1 MLLPK
6 ATQFFTIII
15 SGRLAAF
22 CLTICWLLYGFTAC
36 EPKEEIIT
44 TDPAAKL
51 EFSTDSVKF
60 DTVFVNTGSVS
71 RAIWVYNRQEKAV
84 KISEVKL
91 EQASTAYQL
100 TIDGQ
105 ESNQVNNLL
114 LRGRDS
120 LLVLVK
126 VKVPATAD
134 TSAFILANAITFST
148 NSNRQQIPVVSYGEN
163 ANFYNKTEITTNTT
177 WKADKPH
184 VVSNF
189 VKVNAGVKL
198 TIEPGA
204 KIYFGKDAALLVYGS
219 LQVNGTSNKRIA
231 FKGIRRETLYN
242 EVPGQ
247 WQGIKFEATSQD
259 NHIFF
264 ADIKNATYG
273 LWAANP
279 DRDEADYDLE
289 MNQTVIQNMFETGIR
304 SYGADVRAVNS
315 LITNCGQSAVQG
327 LGGGNYQFIYCTLA
341 NYTVGFRPETVAL
354 QFSDQLKEA
363 DQPNQESRVKL
374 LVQNSIIWSGKRSN
388 SSFADQIQIKN
399 EAGTTPQLEFKNSV
413 LQTISFSEHP
423 AFACCNNLL
432 NIDPEFKVPTG
443 SLEVNS
449 PDFRLDTLSPAS
461 NKAVAL
467 PAITKDLDN
476 KNRHPNTPDPGAYE
490 RTKKWNGTKKVF
502 ACPLLN
508 AVII

>member
-6 ATQFFTIII
+6 ATQVFTIKV
-15 SGRLAAF
+15 SARLAAF
-22 CLTICWLLYGFTAC
+22 CLTFCWLLYSLTAC
-36 EPKEEIIT
+36 EPKEDIIT
-44 TDPAAKL
+44 TNPTAKL
-51 EFSTDSVKF
+51 EFSTDSIKF

-71 RAIWVYNRQEKAV
+71 RAVWVYNRQEKAV

-91 EQASTAYQL
+91 AQADAAYQL
-100 TIDGQ
+100 IIDGQ
-105 ESNQVNNLL
+105 EANEVNNLL
-114 LRGRDS
+114 LRGQDS

-126 VKVPATAD
+126 VKIPATSD
-134 TSAFILANAITFST
+134 TSAFILTNAITFLT
-148 NSNRQQIPVVSYGEN
+148 NSNRQQIPVVSYGQN
-163 ANFYNKTEITTNTT
+163 AYFHNKTEITANTT

-184 VVSNF
+184 VINHF

-198 TIEPGA
+198 TIEAGA
-204 KIYFGKDAALLVYGS
+204 KIYFGKDAALLVNGS
-219 LQVNGTSNKRIA
+219 LQVNGTSNKRVS
-231 FKGIRRETLYN
+231 FKGIRRELLYDD
-242 EVPGQ
+242 VPGQ

-259 NHIFF
+259 NHLYF

-279 DRDEADYDLE
+279 DNDEADYDLE
-289 MNQTVIQNMFETGIR
+289 INQTVIQNMFETGIR

-341 NYTVGFRPETVAL
+341 NYTVGFRPETVTL
-354 QFSDQLKEA
+354 QFADQLKEV
-363 DQPNQESRVKL
+363 DQPISSYRVKL
-374 LVQNSIIWSGKRSN
+374 FVQNSIIWSGNRSN
-388 SSFADQIQIKN
+388 SNYADQIQMKN

-413 LQTISFSEHP
+413 LQTVSFAEHP
-423 AFACCNNLL
+423 AFVCCNNLL
-432 NIDPEFKVPTG
+432 NLDPKFKAPI
-443 SLEVNS
+443 SMLEANV

-461 NKAVAL
+461 NKAWAL

-490 RTKKWNGTKKVF
+490 RTKE
-502 ACPLLN
+502 
-508 AVII
+508 